1 MIDFFMALKT
11 DVSIAIEINRDDDD
25 DDEDREP
32 EVEIRY
38 YEDFCETFALPAYE
52 IDLLSIVDKTS
63 RVGQTS
69 TRVSVIFFTEIYE
82 ALKQP
87 N

>member
-1 MIDFFMALKT
+1 MIDFFKALKT
-11 DVSIAIEINRDDDD
+11 DVSVAIEINRDDDD

-69 TRVSVIFFTEIYE
+69 TRVSDIFL
-82 ALKQP
+82 LKNMKLFLQP
-87 N
+87 I